1 MTDAQTDYLIIG
13 AGAVGLAFADT
24 LLDEDPD
31 CRITIVDKHAKPGG
45 HWNDAYG
52 FVALHQP
59 SAFYGVNSM
68 EFGDDVPDDHGPNKG
83 HFPLA
88 SGTEVSAY
96 FTRLMNRRFLPSGR
110 VDYRP
115 LCEVIEVAD
124 GKGRVRSILS
134 GTETSI
140 EIRRKTVDATFY
152 KTSVPSTHKRPFAVA
167 DGVDIAIPGDLTDL
181 WQRADDLPA
190 HYCILGGG
198 KTAMDVGVWLLA
210 AGIEPSAI
218 QWVRPRD
225 SWLINRRYTQPGPD
239 HFADIVANQI
249 AQLDAAADA
258 ADGDAMFAELGDG
271 GYMLRIDETVT
282 PTMFHYATISQGE
295 VDELRR
301 ITNVIRHGRVTA
313 IERGRLVFGD
323 THVSMPDHTLYI
335 DCTASAVPFDDIR
348 EHGPQFRGDTIML
361 QPIQVPLVTLSAAL
375 TAFIEVHYDDDA
387 RKNALAAPAPLT
399 DTPNTYPLGL
409 LGNLTNRGKWSQEPR
424 IAAWLSQARLD
435 PTGRTM
441 ATMMAEGDTR
451 LSAIGGM
458 GPAIAKG
465 MPGLKRLAV
474 AAQRQHEKDV
484 ARCCD

>member
-1 MTDAQTDYLIIG
+1 MTDKQTDYLIMG

-31 CRITIVDKHAKPGG
+31 CHITIVDKHAKPGG

-68 EFGDDVPDDHGPNKG
+68 EFGDDVPDAHGPNKG
-83 HFPLA
+83 YFPLA
-88 SGTEVSAY
+88 TGTEVSAY
-96 FTRLMNRRFLPSGR
+96 FTRLMNRRLLPSGR

-115 LCEVIEVAD
+115 LAEITGFESGA
-124 GKGRVRSILS
+124 GTVRAILS
-134 GTETSI
+134 GREDTI
-140 EIRRKTVDATFY
+140 AVRRKLVDATFY
-152 KTSVPSTHKRPFAVA
+152 KTSVPSTHKRPFAVT
-167 DGVDIAIPGDLTDL
+167 DGVDVAVPGALPDL
-181 WQRADDLPA
+181 WKRADDLPQ

-198 KTAMDVGVWLLA
+198 KTAMDVGVWLLQ
-210 AGIEPSAI
+210 AGIEPTAVH
-218 QWVRPRD
+218 WVRPRD

-239 HFADIVANQI
+239 NFADIVANQV
-249 AQLDAAADA
+249 AQLKAAADA
-258 ADGDAMFAELGDG
+258 PSGDAMFEALGED
-271 GYMLRIDETVT
+271 GYMLRIDESVV

-301 ITNVIRHGRVTA
+301 ITQVIRDGRVTA
-313 IERGRLVFGD
+313 IEPGRLLFGEAARN
-323 THVSMPDHTLYI
+323 MPDDTLYI
-335 DCTASAVPFDDIR
+335 DCTASAVPFDDDR
-348 EHGPQFRGDTIML
+348 EHGPQFRGDRIVL

-409 LGNLTNRGKWSQEPR
+409 LANLTNRGKWSQEPT
-424 IAAWLSQARLD
+424 IAAWLSQVRLD

-441 ATMMAEGDTR
+441 AKMMAEGDTR
-451 LSAIGGM
+451 LSAIGAM

-465 MPGLKRLAV
+465 MPGLKRLA
-474 AAQRQHEKDV
+474 AMAERQHEKDIQ
-484 ARCCD
+484 RCCD